1 MTSLVIAEHNNS
13 TLLGATYN
21 TIAAAVE
28 LNADVHLLVAGNDCM
43 AVAEQAAKAEGV
55 NKVIV
60 VQDSSL
66 THLTAESITSVV
78 MSIAS
83 NYEHLLAGSTT
94 FGKNFIPRVAAL
106 LDVAQ
111 ISDITAVESSDTFIR
126 PIYAGNAIATV
137 KSNDSVK
144 VLTVRSTGFDALAL
158 DGGNAEIEEHSCS
171 ITDS

>member
-66 THLTAESITSVV
+66 THLTADSIR
-78 MSIAS
+78 I
-83 NYEHLLAGSTT
+83 GC
-94 FGKNFIPRVAAL
+94 
-106 LDVAQ
+106 
-111 ISDITAVESSDTFIR
+111 TAVHAPSKVSD
-126 PIYAGNAIATV
+126 PVASLSPS
-137 KSNDSVK
+137 KSNPLSNIDS
-144 VLTVRSTGFDALAL
+144 
-158 DGGNAEIEEHSCS
+158 
-171 ITDS
+171 DSPLESLSA